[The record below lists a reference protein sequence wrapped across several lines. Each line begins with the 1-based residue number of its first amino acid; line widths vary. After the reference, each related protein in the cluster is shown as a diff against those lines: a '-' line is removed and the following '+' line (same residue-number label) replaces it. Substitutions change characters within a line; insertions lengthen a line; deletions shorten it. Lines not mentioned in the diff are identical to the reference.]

1 MFTLA
6 QTPCIRVLQIFSVS
20 PTRELI
26 LKAISYHN
34 RLSIPEDESPV
45 CIYFSKLLRDADK
58 LDIFNLVSTYY
69 HINHT
74 ERSAAV
80 ELDLPDTHEVSD
92 EILTSLQEGKMIS
105 MQQLRSLNDF
115 KLLQMG
121 WVYDIN
127 CQPTFQMIYE
137 LDYLKK
143 IRDTLPASERID
155 HIYSKLMSYL
165 KEKR

>member
-1 MFTLA
+1 
-6 QTPCIRVLQIFSVS
+6 
-20 PTRELI
+20 
-26 LKAISYHN
+26 
-34 RLSIPEDESPV
+34 
-45 CIYFSKLLRDADK
+45 
-58 LDIFNLVSTYY
+58 
-69 HINHT
+69 
-74 ERSAAV
+74 
-80 ELDLPDTHEVSD
+80 
-92 EILTSLQEGKMIS
+92 MIS

-137 LDYLKK
+137 RGYLKK

-165 KEKR
+165 NEKF